1 MSGIIPGAYDIEVPV
16 QFNPS
21 TYTRTHLVA
30 AVLPRDVTVSGAS
43 MSSSA
48 SGAAYAPV
56 RVRDTVEEVA
66 GIVVGL

>member
-1 MSGIIPGAYDIEVPV
+1 MPQGAPAA
-16 QFNPS
+16 S
-21 TYTRTHLVA
+21 KSKTRTRIL
-30 AVLPRDVTVSGAS
+30 AS
-43 MSSSA
+43 ARALLAGGCQLSMMSSSA